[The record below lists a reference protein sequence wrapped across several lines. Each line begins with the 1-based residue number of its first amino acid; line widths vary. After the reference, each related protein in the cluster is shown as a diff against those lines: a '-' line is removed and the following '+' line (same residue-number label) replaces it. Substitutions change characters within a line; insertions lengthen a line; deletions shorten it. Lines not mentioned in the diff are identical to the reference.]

1 MNPTASFLRRALRP
15 FVCGALPLTSSIA
28 LSLSSVAFAQE
39 EGELTASDANLAE
52 GSESASASGEA
63 SATDGSATDG
73 SATDGSAVDGSG
85 EASGG
90 SLFES
95 AGSDVSVTSDSGD
108 VALELNGYVRGDV
121 YVGVLPGTSE
131 PGINAAYGELSFQ
144 PKIKKGD
151 WGSAFADLRFRY
163 GQQLD
168 RYDLFVDLRE
178 AYVNAYFGPV
188 DLRLG
193 KQVIAWGRA
202 NGFNPTSNLAPIDF
216 RIRSPVED
224 DRRIG
229 NMAARMFVNLLPVRI
244 EGVWLP
250 LYQATEFPTLQLEP
264 GISFVDPSY
273 PVVSLR
279 NGTFAGKV
287 NVELPSF
294 EASLSYF
301 NGNAP
306 LPGLKYVDHQTGPE
320 YYVQI
325 QRASYRQHVIGAD
338 FAAVVGDLFGLTGE
352 AALRI
357 PMNQATTP
365 WAAKQDMQWV
375 LGIEREFGDVM
386 IIAQY
391 LGRYTFDWQPQY
403 NVLGSVTDLRD
414 NPAVQEDGPNAAT
427 VRAQNTDKIQQT
439 IFNYNRIIFNQK
451 YQFQTLASLRVE
463 WKTLQERLSISALGL
478 VNFNTS
484 EWALFPK
491 VSYRI
496 TGGLTGSVGA
506 EIYMGPDD
514 TLFGMIEDD
523 LTAGYAELRLSF

>member
-1 MNPTASFLRRALRP
+1 
-15 FVCGALPLTSSIA
+15 
-28 LSLSSVAFAQE
+28 
-39 EGELTASDANLAE
+39 
-52 GSESASASGEA
+52 
-63 SATDGSATDG
+63 
-73 SATDGSAVDGSG
+73 
-85 EASGG
+85 
-90 SLFES
+90 
-95 AGSDVSVTSDSGD
+95 